1 MSFSIGIIGLP
12 NVGKSTLF
20 KALTKIPVNI
30 SNYPFCTIEPNKG
43 VVKVPDERLEKLAD
57 FFHSRKIIP
66 TIVEFVDIAG
76 LIKGASLGEGLGN
89 QFLSHIRETKAIV
102 HIVRC
107 FEKEDIVHVE
117 KKIDPC
123 RDIDT
128 VNTELILKDLETVNK
143 RLENIA
149 KDIKTKDKEAI
160 FEETILLPLKTHLNQ
175 DRLANQFPQN
185 EPGYA
190 GQRYVEGFGKA
201 RALRQ
206 GEEKTKQIISSLQL
220 LTNKP
225 TIYLLNSDKIEI
237 SKELLEK
244 ISAYGGL
251 HASYILMNLK
261 EELET
266 SELLAEEKK
275 ELNIEKTK
283 IDDLIKMAYKILD
296 FITFFTTGED
306 ETRAWT
312 IKRGTK
318 APQAGGVIHSDFETK
333 FIKAEVIEW
342 NKLLTAK
349 GFVNAR
355 ERGLIRTEGKN
366 YVVKDGDVIEIK
378 HN

>member
-1 MSFSIGIIGLP
+1 MSFSVGIVGLP

-20 KALTKIPVNI
+20 KALTKIPVEI

-43 VVKVPDERLEKLAD
+43 VVKVPDERLEKLAN

-89 QFLSHIRETKAIV
+89 KFLSHIRETKAIV

-107 FEKEDIVHVE
+107 FEKEDIVYVE
-117 KKIDPC
+117 KKLDPN

-149 KDIKTKDKEAI
+149 KDIKAKNKEAI
-160 FEETILLPLKTHLNQ
+160 FEETVLRPFKTHLDQ
-175 DRLANQFPQN
+175 GKIANQFLFSD
-185 EPGYA
+185 E
-190 GQRYVEGFGKA
+190 RI
-201 RALRQ
+201 
-206 GEEKTKQIISSLQL
+206 KQIISSLQL
-220 LTNKP
+220 LTDKP
-225 TIYLLNSDKIEI
+225 AIYLLNSDKTEI

-244 ISAYGGL
+244 IKKLSG
-251 HASYILMNLK
+251 SYILMNLK
-261 EELET
+261 EELEI

-275 ELNIEKTK
+275 QLNIEKTK

-312 IKRGTK
+312 IKKGTR

-342 NKLLTAK
+342 DKLLTAK

-355 ERGLIRTEGKN
+355 EKGLTRTEGKD
-366 YVVKDGDVIEIK
+366 YVVQDGDVIEIK
-378 HN
+378 HS

>member
-43 VVKVPDERLEKLAD
+43 IVKVPDERLEKLAN

-76 LIKGASLGEGLGN
+76 LIKGASIGEGLGN
-89 QFLSHIRETKAIV
+89 QFLSHIRETKTII

-117 KKIDPC
+117 KKIDPL

-128 VNTELILKDLETVNK
+128 INTELIFKDLETVNK

-149 KDIKTKDKEAI
+149 KDIKTGDKEAI
-160 FEETILLPLKTHLNQ
+160 FEETVLLPLKTHLDQ
-175 DRLANQFPQN
+175 GRLANQFFSFVRVPQDLRQN
-185 EPGYA
+185 EE
-190 GQRYVEGFGKA
+190 R
-201 RALRQ
+201 
-206 GEEKTKQIISSLQL
+206 TKQVINSLQL